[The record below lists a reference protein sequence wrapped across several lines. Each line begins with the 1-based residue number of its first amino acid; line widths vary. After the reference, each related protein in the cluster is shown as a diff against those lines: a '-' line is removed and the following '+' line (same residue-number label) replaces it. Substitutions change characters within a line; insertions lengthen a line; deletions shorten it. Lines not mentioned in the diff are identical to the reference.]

1 MLLVI
6 LWLFVYDLLQIQQLE
21 FPRIHNTLQEKEE
34 EEEVVRNKERDS
46 CVIIAIADVACYII

>member
-34 EEEVVRNKERDS
+34 EEVVRNKERDS